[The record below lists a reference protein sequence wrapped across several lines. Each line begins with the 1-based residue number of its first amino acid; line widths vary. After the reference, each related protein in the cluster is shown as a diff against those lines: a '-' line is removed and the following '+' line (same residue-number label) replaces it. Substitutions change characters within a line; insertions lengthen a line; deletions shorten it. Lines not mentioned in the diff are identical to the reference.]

1 MCAQLLFKEACE
13 LLKEAGNTFAF
24 SKEAGAPFVVCKEA
38 ADLSKEA
45 EKKQVKTRF
54 SASFLLLFC
63 FFRQCPQS
71 S

>member
-45 EKKQVKTRF
+45 EKKQVKNSIFCFF
-54 SASFLLLFC
+54 SASFLLL
-63 FFRQCPQS
+63 
-71 S
+71 